1 MNDFVKIL
9 DFEDDI
15 NNSKKII
22 TVEFSQKNNKI
33 DELTLYNVEITETGE
48 EEKVYLK
55 EISDR
60 RKFARYNSGKHTFI
74 FEFGKTLFND
84 GAELSISITY
94 GNNNNKKSEKFIFVL
109 KNKTWKLKENM

>member
-1 MNDFVKIL
+1 MNDLVKIL

-22 TVEFSQKNNKI
+22 TVEFPQKNNRI
-33 DELTLYNVEITETGE
+33 DELSLYNVEITETGE

-55 EISDR
+55 EISAR
-60 RKFARYNSGKHTFI
+60 LKVARYSSGKHLFTF
-74 FEFGKTLFND
+74 ESGKTLFND

-94 GNNNNKKSEKFIFVL
+94 GNNNHSEKLIFVL
-109 KNKTWKLKENM
+109 KNNTWELKDNM